1 MHSTCLASHS
11 ISKLKHDDSS
21 HNPNG
26 DLAMLLVIK
35 FFIYIQNSRN
45 SCTMEGHSAKH
56 VPSESDH
63 SKMLSYEINTVL
75 SSAETISAPALW
87 SQPER
92 MPVLSSQPRSGSDGQ
107 NRSCQKYLQACG
119 GS

>member
-11 ISKLKHDDSS
+11 ISKLKHEGLS

-26 DLAMLLVIK
+26 DLAMFLVIK

-45 SCTMEGHSAKH
+45 SCTMEGNSAKH

-63 SKMLSYEINTVL
+63 SKTLSYGINTVL
-75 SSAETISAPALW
+75 SSAETISAPALR
-87 SQPER
+87 SQPAR
-92 MPVLSSQPRSGSDGQ
+92 MRVLSSRSRSGSDGR
-107 NRSCQKYLQACG
+107 NRSCQKYLQVCG

>member
-1 MHSTCLASHS
+1 MHSAYLAGHS
-11 ISKLKHDDSS
+11 ISKLKHDGSS

-26 DLAMLLVIK
+26 DLAMFLVIK
-35 FFIYIQNSRN
+35 FFIYIQHSRN
-45 SCTMEGHSAKH
+45 SSTMEGHSAKQ

-63 SKMLSYEINTVL
+63 SKTLSYEINTVL
-75 SSAETISAPALW
+75 SSAETISVPALR
-87 SQPER
+87 SQTER